1 MNFSR
6 IIARLHS
13 DAEVQ
18 AHLTT
23 LFGVFGM
30 MSDNEFAWN
39 WDVLAAV
46 FFPVGT
52 VDFVR
57 VRDHMKGFMAHHTHG
72 MYNGFLLNVM
82 SMDKN
87 PMTAEYFP
95 YVNYIYRQQHSTLT
109 ASISSTFLSTESR
122 REFYHSVRADTVDP
136 DLYYLLGG
144 VATIQLLSLSQI
156 PCYREKSMFDM
167 DVIFL
172 GRVMEK
178 FSTAPEIPPL
188 DTPTTFVKY
197 SSPFEP
203 LLVHTCPS
211 MEAERVFYKF
221 MFAAFQ
227 VVMTHSRFVPQVT
240 QTTRWLRFCFSHRTV
255 RLTPTTIPSS
265 TTTTWTN
272 PMGRS
277 SSAGPATGPAT
288 GPTTASF

>member
-1 MNFSR
+1 MNTSR

-23 LFGVFGM
+23 LFGLFDVM
-30 MSDNEFAWN
+30 ADNDFAWN

-46 FFPVGT
+46 FFPTGT

-57 VRDHMKGFMAHHTHG
+57 VRDHMKSFIRDQVYGIHR
-72 MYNGFLLNVM
+72 GFLLNVM
-82 SMDKN
+82 SLDKN
-87 PMTAEYFP
+87 PTTPECFP

-144 VATIQLLSLSQI
+144 VSTIQLLSLALNL
-156 PCYREKSMFDM
+156 CHHEKSSMFDM

-227 VVMTHSRFVPQVT
+227 VVMTHSRFVPQVN

-255 RLTPTTIPSS
+255 RLTPTTIQS
-265 TTTTWTN
+265 TTT
-272 PMGRS
+272 MARRS
-277 SSAGPATGPAT
+277 STGPAT
-288 GPTTASF
+288 GGPATASF